1 MKKITAEL
9 RESGVAHA
17 APRLLLMMAATA
29 ILTACG
35 GDGHQDLR
43 DYVAEVKARD
53 KSAIAPLPE
62 IKTFETFVFDESGLR
77 DPFEPAEIAQ
87 DSVEMSVGNGGIHPD
102 AGRRKE
108 ELESYSLDSLRMM
121 GTLELKGLYWGLIKA
136 GDGTIHRVLPG
147 NYLGMNHGK
156 INRILGDRI
165 ELTEIIA
172 DGAGS
177 WNERQAAIALAE

>member
-1 MKKITAEL
+1 MKNSTIKL
-9 RESGVAHA
+9 RESGMTDASL
-17 APRLLLMMAATA
+17 RLLLVLTATTF
-29 ILTACG
+29 LSACG
-35 GDGHQDLR
+35 GDGHQDLS
-43 DYVAEVKARD
+43 DYVAEVKARE
-53 KSAIAPLPE
+53 KGAIAPLPE
-62 IKTFETFVFDESGLR
+62 IKTFETFVFNESGLR
-77 DPFEPAEIAQ
+77 DPFVPAEIAQ
-87 DSVEMSVGNGGIHPD
+87 SSVEVSTGQGGIHPD

-165 ELTEIIA
+165 ELTEITA
-172 DGAGS
+172 DGAGG
-177 WNERQAAIALAE
+177 WIERQAAIALAE

>member
-1 MKKITAEL
+1 MKISTGKL
-9 RESGVAHA
+9 NRSVLPH
-17 APRLLLMMAATA
+17 LLLGAVVPALLA
-29 ILTACG
+29 GCG
-35 GDGHQDLR
+35 SDGHQDLR

-53 KSAIAPLPE
+53 KSAIEPLPE
-62 IKTFETFVFDESGLR
+62 IKTFETFVFDETGLR
-77 DPFEPAEIAQ
+77 DPFVPAETIQ
-87 DSVEMSVGNGGIHPD
+87 DSVEVAASGGGIRPD

-121 GTLELKGLYWGLIKA
+121 GTLELKGLYWGLVKA

-165 ELTEIIA
+165 ELTEIVS
-172 DGAGS
+172 DGTGS
-177 WNERQAAIALAE
+177 WSERQAALALAE